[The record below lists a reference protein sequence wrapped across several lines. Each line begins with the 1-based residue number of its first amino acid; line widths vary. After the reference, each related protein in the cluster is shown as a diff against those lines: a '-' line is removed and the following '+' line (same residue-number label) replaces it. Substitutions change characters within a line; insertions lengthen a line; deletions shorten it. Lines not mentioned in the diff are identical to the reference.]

1 MVDLSWV
8 EMRLVMTRLI
18 WNFDIVATDDLKDW
32 DPTDNMKNMRA
43 YSTWEKPQLMVKL
56 VPRKF

>member
-1 MVDLSWV
+1 
-8 EMRLVMTRLI
+8 MRLVMTRLI
-18 WNFDIVATDDLKDW
+18 WNFDIVAADNLKDW
-32 DPTDNMKNMRA
+32 DPEGNMKNMRA